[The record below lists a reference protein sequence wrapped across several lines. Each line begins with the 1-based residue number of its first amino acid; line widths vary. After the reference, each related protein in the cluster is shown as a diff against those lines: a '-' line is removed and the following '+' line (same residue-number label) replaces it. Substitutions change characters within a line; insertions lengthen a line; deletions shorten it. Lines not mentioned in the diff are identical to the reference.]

1 MNKQQFDVS
10 ISCQGIGDSVVIRAE
25 ITEEISA
32 LFEVCVYV
40 TINEQVNTEELLNTA
55 ATISV
60 NFEEKEQRYF
70 SGIIESARFENVV
83 SKDETNAGN
92 ILYLKIVPTFVKTLY
107 TKKYR
112 SFQNKSAIDIILE
125 ILKENNIPNVKID
138 LQIRD
143 RTIRD
148 FCVQYGESDFHFLSR
163 LMEEEGLFYYFKHE
177 AGKDTLYI
185 SDISQSCQ
193 KINRQ
198 LKIRKYSTSVTIT
211 PDSVYN
217 VSFSDSIGVK
227 KIDTYSYDYQK
238 AEVISGSY
246 SDQKDKTKFSQ
257 QEIYDIPFSD
267 KENGNFLSKNIMESE
282 NSLAKTL
289 SGNSYCPELFPG
301 SIFNVSG
308 SVTEK
313 HNGEFLTISVK
324 HFINQMPDSSDSPI
338 YYNSFVAIPNKIPFR
353 KKQSHFKNRIY
364 GCQTAIVTGTADE
377 DIFCDSQA
385 RIKVK
390 FHWDSRTQQDE
401 NSSSWIRIAQ
411 SWAGNNFGALII
423 PRIGM
428 EVLVQFVNGD
438 PDKPIV
444 VGCLYNGLNKP
455 LEYAD
460 EAKTVSS
467 FRTNSVPECNGFN
480 ELSFN
485 DKKNEEEIFIHA
497 QKDMNLLVEHDVKEC
512 LSEGSKKITL
522 ESKEKAVEHSLVINK
537 GNNIITL
544 NEGDYSVTI
553 DKGNQSITIKEGE
566 QSVKLSNGNL
576 IIDING
582 AISIKSS
589 KDININADNSIN
601 ITAKNISVNAEN
613 NNNIECDKFN
623 LKSANTKLDV
633 QNIWVS
639 AKNNINIDSMAL
651 KAQAKTSMDLTSGCT
666 SVLKSDAIV
675 DIQGS
680 ASVTIGGATVKLG

>member
-1 MNKQQFDVS
+1 MSTQQFDVL
-10 ISCQGIGDSVVIRAE
+10 INCKGIGKAVVIRAE
-25 ITEEISA
+25 ITEEIA
-32 LFEVCVYV
+32 TFFEACVYV
-40 TINEQVNTEELLNTA
+40 TIDEQVDTEEILNTQ

-60 NFEEKEQRYF
+60 NVDNKEQRYF

-83 SKDETNAGN
+83 STDDTNAGN
-92 ILYLKIVPTFVKTLY
+92 ILYLKIVPTLFRTLY

-112 SFQNKSAIDIILE
+112 SFQHRSAIDIILE
-125 ILKENNIPNVKID
+125 VLKENNVSNVKIE
-138 LQIRD
+138 LQIRN

-148 FCVQYGESDFHFLSR
+148 FCVQYGESDFHFVSR

-177 AGKDTLYI
+177 NGKDILHI
-185 SDISQSCQ
+185 SDISQACPQ
-193 KINRQ
+193 IDRE

-211 PDSVYN
+211 TDSVYN
-217 VSFSDSIGVK
+217 VSFSDSIGIK
-227 KIDTYSYDYQK
+227 KIETYSYDYQK

-257 QEIYDIPFSD
+257 KEVCDISFLD

-282 NSLAKTL
+282 NSVAKTL

-301 SIFNVSG
+301 SIFNISG
-308 SVTEK
+308 SITEK

-324 HFINQMPDSSDSPI
+324 HFINQMPDNSDSLV
-338 YYNSFVAIPNKIPFR
+338 YYNSFVAIPNSVPFR

-364 GCQTAIVTGTADE
+364 GCQTAIVTGTAEE

-401 NSSSWIRIAQ
+401 NSSCWIRIAQ

-423 PRIGM
+423 PRVGM

-444 VGCLYNGLNKP
+444 VGCLYNGLNKT
-455 LEYAD
+455 LEYA
-460 EAKTVSS
+460 EEKKTVSS
-467 FRTNSVPECNGFN
+467 FRTNSVPEGRGFN

-485 DKKNEEEIFIHA
+485 DKKDEEEIFIHA
-497 QKDMNLLVEHDVKEC
+497 QKDMNLIVENDITEH
-512 LSEGSKKITL
+512 LLAGAKKITL
-522 ESKEKAVEHSLVINK
+522 ESTEKVTEHSLVIKK

-544 NEGDYSVTI
+544 TEGDYSVTI
-553 DKGNQSITIKEGE
+553 DKGNQSITINEGN

-576 IIDING
+576 IIDVNG
-582 AISIKSS
+582 TISIKSS

-601 ITAKNISVNAEN
+601 IKAKNISMKAEN
-613 NNNIECDKFN
+613 NNKIDCDKLE
-623 LKSANTKLDV
+623 LKSATTKLDA
-633 QNIWVS
+633 QNVS
-639 AKNNINIDSMAL
+639 VNAKKNINVDAMAL
-651 KAQAKTSMDLTSGCT
+651 KAQAKTSIDFKSGCT

-680 ASVTIGGATVKLG
+680 AGVTIGGATIKLG